1 MKAVIIGLGSMGRR
15 RVRILRQYYKDVDI
29 IGIDTL
35 ADRRKQAKEEFGIAT
50 VSSSEELFYDGD
62 IGDVAAFIC
71 TSPLTHSDTIAECLR
86 KGFHVFTEINLVS
99 NGYDKNMELAR
110 RNGGVLFL
118 SSTFLYRKEIQY
130 IHEIVRKSNSVLQYI
145 YHAGQYLPD
154 WHPWEN
160 YKDFFVGNKAT
171 NGCREF
177 MAIEFPWI
185 FEVFGDIQDVQVIS
199 SKNSSLD
206 IEYPDTYQIFF
217 IHQGGHHGS
226 IVIDLVSRKPVR
238 NLEIV
243 GEDLYLSWDGTP
255 TGLFLYD
262 YKTKENRNILLYKEI
277 NKHSDY
283 NPSVIENAY
292 LSEIEN
298 FFAVIEGK
306 EDAKYSFERDR
317 YILSIID
324 KIEGIRR

>member
-160 YKDFFVGNKAT
+160 YKGFFVGNKAT

-262 YKTKENRNILLYKEI
+262 YKTKENRNILLYKDI

>member
-1 MKAVIIGLGSMGRR
+1 M
-15 RVRILRQYYKDVDI
+15 
-29 IGIDTL
+29 
-35 ADRRKQAKEEFGIAT
+35 
-50 VSSSEELFYDGD
+50 
-62 IGDVAAFIC
+62 
-71 TSPLTHSDTIAECLR
+71 
-86 KGFHVFTEINLVS
+86 
-99 NGYDKNMELAR
+99 
-110 RNGGVLFL
+110 GGVLFL

-243 GEDLYLSWDGTP
+243 GEDMYLSWDGTP

>member
-29 IGIDTL
+29 MGIDTL